1 MKGAID
7 AAIECKKNGESK
19 TILFNLSGHGHFD
32 MTAYS
37 DYFDNKL
44 GEDIFEEENVNKALA
59 DLPNVA

>member
-1 MKGAID
+1 
-7 AAIECKKNGESK
+7 
-19 TILFNLSGHGHFD
+19 

-44 GEDIFEEENVNKALA
+44 AEDIFEEENVNKALA